1 MAPERNFHQSF
12 STGIRDPNDLLT
24 LSSPPPSGFGSASS
38 RPGTNFS
45 PFEHI
50 PKKRKMAPFVSQPP
64 ALPINFDKGD
74 SVTLIVGPEKYEL
87 LVHAKYSVR
96 SSKFFKTA
104 LKKEWREGQTRT
116 ISLPTDEYETVTD
129 YMRFIYSD
137 KLPGALTEDV
147 VKALPGH
154 CTAQRFV
161 PLAKLYVLGHRM
173 MDDDVKKAVVRE
185 LHRLSTRC
193 ICGTCFPGH
202 KTVNIIYS
210 GTMEGD
216 PTRSL
221 LIDIYLCHGRDNQ
234 LSSSHD
240 SGFLLAVS
248 RILLGKAQNRVSSSS
263 FRGNLPRVTNYLI

>member
-1 MAPERNFHQSF
+1 MPPERNFHQFF
-12 STGIRDPNDLLT
+12 STGLRDPNDLLT
-24 LSSPPPSGFGSASS
+24 LSSPPPLGFGSAPS
-38 RPGTNFS
+38 RPGTNLS
-45 PFEHI
+45 PFEHVS
-50 PKKRKMAPFVSQPP
+50 KKRKMAPFAPQPP

-74 SVTLIVGPEKYEL
+74 SVTLIVGPEKHEL
-87 LVHAKYSVR
+87 LVHANYIVR

-137 KLPGALTEDV
+137 KLPGPQPEDLMEAFNV
-147 VKALPGH
+147 HFAAK
-154 CTAQRFV
+154 RFV

-173 MDDDVKKAVVRE
+173 MDDAVKKAVVRE
-185 LHRLSTRC
+185 LHHISTKC
-193 ICGTCFPGH
+193 LCGSCFPDFE
-202 KTVNIIYS
+202 TVNIIYS

-216 PTRSL
+216 PIRSL

-240 SGFLLAVS
+240 SGFLFAVS
-248 RILLGKAQNRVSSSS
+248 RILLGKAQNKVLSDSY
-263 FRGNLPRVTNYLI
+263 RGRLPQVTDYLI